1 MGKEKPRCVNDIWEG
16 RIPTCNAD
24 FLSCNPD
31 VCEFYHPVND
41 QGQPQV
47 RTVKQLL
54 DLLEKYQLEI
64 YGYFARPSKA
74 YILTFFKKTA
84 KEEICKTAIP
94 IETVND
100 IKCADHLIEKAILD
114 AIKALEKKEEHHD

>member
-1 MGKEKPRCVNDIWEG
+1 MSKEKLRCTNDIWEG
-16 RIPTCNAD
+16 RIPTCNAG

-64 YGYFARPSKA
+64 YGYYARPSQA
-74 YILTFFKKTA
+74 YILTFIKKTD
-84 KEEICKTAIP
+84 KEKFCKTVIP
-94 IETVND
+94 IEMVENV
-100 IKCADHLIEKAILD
+100 KCVDSFIEKEILEVV
-114 AIKALEKKEEHHD
+114 KTLEECEKDQ